1 MFSNEIVHMNVRHP
15 NKLMSVSL
23 IVALIEYIIRDS
35 LTWEVDVVRKSII
48 EWIFVAELRL
58 SKSMRF
64 KCDKPCKCKFLY

>member
-35 LTWEVDVVRKSII
+35 LT
-48 EWIFVAELRL
+48 
-58 SKSMRF
+58 
-64 KCDKPCKCKFLY
+64 